1 MDKKSTYQ
9 SILFFLIGLGLI
21 WFVFRGTNIEQ
32 LKNELYR
39 ISWFWVGISVV
50 LNLLSLL
57 VRAYRWKTLFIPLN
71 YSPKIYNLFLAMLIL
86 VFTNQIIPRGGEV
99 ARLGIVNK
107 YEKVPLSKLFG
118 IALIERLTDL
128 IILILIFI
136 VLLIWQF
143 PLIQK
148 IIELPQINLLDV
160 SIHRILIISGIIII
174 SLVILYFIIRKF
186 KNKIKKIKQELRE
199 GFTSI
204 YYIKNKFLYLI
215 QSILIYG
222 IWLFMLYVLFLA
234 YPPTQNLSIE
244 TAVFTFG
251 IAAIAFLLPI
261 QAGMG
266 AWHFVVIQC
275 LLLFGVG
282 VDDGKVF
289 ALIAHSV
296 TNHVYLITGIIALA
310 LLPIVNYKKVNPDKL
325 FEIGKNVTTQV
336 INRFNS
342 IESNIK

>member
-1 MDKKSTYQ
+1 MDKKSTFQ

-21 WFVFRGTNIEQ
+21 WFVFRDTNIEQ

-39 ISWFWVGISVV
+39 ISWFWVGISVG
-50 LNLLSLL
+50 LNLLSQL

-86 VFTNQIIPRGGEV
+86 AFTNQIIPRGGEV
-99 ARLGIVNK
+99 ARLGVVNK
-107 YEKVPLSKLFG
+107 YEKVPLSKLVG

-136 VLLIWQF
+136 VLFIWQF

-160 SIHRILIISGIIII
+160 NIHRVLIISGIIII
-174 SLVILYFIIRKF
+174 SLVILHFIIRKF
-186 KNKIKKIKQELRE
+186 KNKLKKIKKELHE

-204 YYIKNKFLYLI
+204 YHIKNKFLYLT
-215 QSILIYG
+215 QSFLIYG
-222 IWLFMLYVLFLA
+222 IWLLMLYVLFLA
-234 YPPTQNLSIE
+234 SPTHHLSFKA
-244 TAVFTFG
+244 AVFTFG
-251 IAAIAFLLPI
+251 LATLAFLLPI

-275 LLLFGVG
+275 LLLFGVEAD
-282 VDDGKVF
+282 VGKVF
-289 ALIAHSV
+289 SLMAHSA

-310 LLPIVNYKKVNPDKL
+310 LLPIVNYKKSK
-325 FEIGKNVTTQV
+325 
-336 INRFNS
+336 S
-342 IESNIK
+342 

>member
-21 WFVFRGTNIEQ
+21 WLVFRGTNIEQ

-39 ISWFWVGISVV
+39 ISWFWVGISIG
-50 LNLLSLL
+50 LNLLSQL

-86 VFTNQIIPRGGEV
+86 AFTNQIIPRGGEI
-99 ARLGIVNK
+99 ARLGVVTK
-107 YEKVPLSKLFG
+107 YEKAPLSKLVG

-143 PLIQK
+143 PLIQN
-148 IIELPQINLLDV
+148 IIELPQVNLLDV
-160 SIHRILIISGIIII
+160 SLYCILIISGIIII
-174 SLVILYFIIRKF
+174 SLMILYFIIRKF
-186 KNKIKKIKQELRE
+186 NSKIKKIKEELRE

-204 YYIKNKFLYLI
+204 CHIKNKFLYFI

-222 IWLFMLYVLFLA
+222 IWFLTFYVLFLA
-234 YPPTQNLSIE
+234 YPPTQYLSLE
-244 TAVFTFG
+244 TAAITFG
-251 IAAIAFLLPI
+251 FAALAFLLPI

-266 AWHFVVIQC
+266 AWHFVAIQC
-275 LLLFGVG
+275 LLLFGVEAN
-282 VDDGKVF
+282 DAQVF
-289 ALIAHSV
+289 ALMAHSA
-296 TNHVYLITGIIALA
+296 TNHIYLILGIITLT
-310 LLPIVNYKKVNPDKL
+310 LLPIVNYKKRK
-325 FEIGKNVTTQV
+325 IG
-336 INRFNS
+336 
-342 IESNIK
+342 